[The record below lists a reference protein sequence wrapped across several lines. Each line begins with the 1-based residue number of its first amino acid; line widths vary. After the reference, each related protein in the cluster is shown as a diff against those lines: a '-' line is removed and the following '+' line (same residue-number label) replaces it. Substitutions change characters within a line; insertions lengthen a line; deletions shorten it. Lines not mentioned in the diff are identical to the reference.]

1 MINMFSR
8 MVVAPVRNLM
18 LATQRIADGRYG
30 ERVPL
35 PENQSLDEMDEF
47 NQLAY
52 SFNQMASKLDK
63 TEEMRK
69 QLIGDVSHE
78 LRTPLSVIKGSMEG
92 LIDGILPAEP
102 KTFQQI
108 YKEADRLERLV
119 DDLQEL
125 SEVESGAYS
134 LNLKLVS
141 IVGIAEKVA
150 AHLQR
155 EFEVKEIT
163 LLTDFRGSAPELL
176 ADEDRISQVLLNLM
190 GNALQHTP
198 QGGQV
203 QLSVKQISEEIRVSV
218 SDSGIGI
225 AEHQLEH
232 IFTRFYRVD
241 KSRSRIKGGSGIGL
255 TIARHLVEAHGGR
268 IWAESAG
275 LGSGSTF
282 TFALPVT

>member
-1 MINMFSR
+1 
-8 MVVAPVRNLM
+8 
-18 LATQRIADGRYG
+18 
-30 ERVPL
+30 
-35 PENQSLDEMDEF
+35 MDEF

-52 SFNQMASKLDK
+52 SFNQMAKKLDK
-63 TEEMRK
+63 TEVMRK

-108 YKEADRLERLV
+108 YMEADRLERPV

-125 SEVESGAYS
+125 SQVEAGAYS
-134 LNLKLVS
+134 LDRKSVS
-141 IVGIAEKVA
+141 IVDIAEDVCE
-150 AHLQR
+150 HLQR
-155 EFEVKEIT
+155 EFEAKEIT
-163 LLTDFRGSAPELL
+163 LLRDLPDNPPELL
-176 ADEDRISQVLLNLM
+176 TDEDRIRQVLLNLM
-190 GNALQHTP
+190 GNALQYTLK
-198 QGGQV
+198 GGQV
-203 QLSVKQISEEIRVSV
+203 RLSVKQFKDEIRVSV

-225 AEHQLEH
+225 TEDQLEH

-241 KSRSRIKGGSGIGL
+241 KSRSRLKGGSGIGL

-282 TFALPVT
+282 TFTLPIT